1 LDKRAERE
9 VSNIL
14 AIINERE
21 LYYKTGLRA
30 SPLFFPAKI
39 LWVKKNKPWILD
51 KAKWILQLKDYIFYK
66 PQASHI
72 HCVFNV
78 IMVIIL

>member
-1 LDKRAERE
+1 MDKRAERE
-9 VSNIL
+9 VGNIL
-14 AIINERE
+14 AIINEKE
-21 LYYKTGLRA
+21 LYYKTGLRE